1 MNPKSAQAAIEAI
14 LFAAAF
20 PVHIDDL
27 AYAIEADAESVRRL
41 LREVE
46 DRFSRPESG
55 AMLACVDGCYL
66 LLSRPEYSGF
76 VERLCRRQKPAA
88 LSAASM
94 ETLAIIAY
102 RQPVTRGEV
111 EKIRGVNSDSA
122 MSTLIERGL
131 IAEAGRKNS
140 VGRPVLYATTPEFL
154 LHLGLSSLEQLPALP
169 EGDAVQGRAP
179 ATALGDEAAA
189 HGEPP
194 EPQEPRELSLPG
206 LG

>member
-1 MNPKSAQAAIEAI
+1 MQMLSPKSAQAAIEAI

-41 LREVE
+41 LREIE

-76 VERLCRRQKPAA
+76 VERLSRRQKPAV
-88 LSAASM
+88 LSPASM

-102 RQPVTRGEV
+102 RQPVTRGEI

-122 MSTLIERGL
+122 ISTLIERGL
-131 IAEAGRKNS
+131 VAEAGRRNS
-140 VGRPVLYATTPEFL
+140 IGRPVLYATTPEFL
-154 LHLGLSSLEQLPALP
+154 LHLGLRSLDQLPPLP
-169 EGDAVQGRAP
+169 ETENEPAANPDA
-179 ATALGDEAAA
+179 E
-189 HGEPP
+189 EPSSAGA
-194 EPQEPRELSLPG
+194 ETQEPSLPG